1 MSLNSFR
8 HRTLGTLILAG
19 CSLLATLPAQAADR
33 QDARD
38 VRQEVR
44 PEIHD
49 AKVDCRQAN
58 NKDNYECRQDKRE
71 VKQDVR
77 EKSRDVKY

>member
-33 QDARD
+33 QDSRD

-44 PEIHD
+44 PEVRE
-49 AKVDCRQAN
+49 ATQDCREADQKN
-58 NKDNYECRQDKRE
+58 NIECRQDKHD
-71 VKQDVR
+71 VKQGAR